1 MKHHLTLF
9 AALWLVPAPA
19 MAQSLAAP
27 APSAQED
34 AVKTEKAQPSVKKP
48 REIKDVNAW
57 GRTVPPSGQLDKDTR
72 SAWNDL
78 GQPTKSQQEG
88 LESDSRNTW
97 RATRAEGKEQRR
109 FGQNR
114 FDGPYN
120 ILPRRYYP
128 SPARRGY

>member
-1 MKHHLTLF
+1 MKRYAILCSI
-9 AALWLVPAPA
+9 LWLLPATTL
-19 MAQSLAAP
+19 AQSTVAP
-27 APSAQED
+27 DKPVQEE
-34 AVKTEKAQPSVKKP
+34 ATKTEKTDPTKKKP
-48 REIKDVNAW
+48 REINEVNAW
-57 GRTVPPSGQLDKDTR
+57 GRTVPPSGVLDKDTR

-88 LESDSRNTW
+88 LESESRNTW

-114 FDGPYN
+114 FEGPYN